1 MRSALLP
8 MEQLAG
14 HTLEMFPCLS
24 KVKVLRQWAGLCD
37 MTPDYA
43 PIMGAVDELDGFI
56 VSCGWGSW
64 GFKAAPAAGK
74 NIASLIA
81 TGETPD
87 LIRPFALSR
96 FHRGELVNERAA
108 APAAAIH

>member
-14 HTLEMFPCLS
+14 HALEMFPCLS

-37 MTPDYA
+37 MTPTTHPSWA
-43 PIMGAVDELDGFI
+43 RRRRGRIHHL
-56 VSCGWGSW
+56 CGWGSW

-81 TGETPD
+81 TGEAPD
-87 LIRPFALSR
+87 LIKPFRLSR
-96 FHRGELVNERAA
+96 FHEGKLVNERAA